1 MCPLVRYICDPLCL
15 SIQKHIIKKI
25 AMIGIIPVKL
35 ALNPLRLTEISD
47 VIVTD
52 KKLEAE
58 KTSIG
63 TVGSPLMILVRSL
76 SH

>member
-1 MCPLVRYICDPLCL
+1 
-15 SIQKHIIKKI
+15 
-25 AMIGIIPVKL
+25 MIGIIPVKL

-63 TVGSPLMILVRSL
+63 TVGLPLMILVRSL
-76 SH
+76 PN